1 MGKARVFTMGSFV
14 SKNTIQNAEITR
26 FLLFL

>member
-1 MGKARVFTMGSFV
+1 MGTMGSFV